1 MREKME
7 TGRTRKLEW
16 GVGADMS
23 FLQGHFMILM
33 SSQTFGERK
42 KNKKT
47 MSTFKNFHC
56 CVLKNQK

>member
-42 KNKKT
+42 KNKK
-47 MSTFKNFHC
+47 KQC
-56 CVLKNQK
+56 PLLKIFTVAF